1 MTIKQVSQ
9 LDANG
14 YFVGSTFSD
23 ESPLEP
29 GVFILPGGAVDA
41 EVPNVPQ
48 GKRAKWEGAWV
59 FEDIPQPAPEP
70 EPEPLTPEQ
79 QAAFIAR
86 QRQLAYQSEADPLF
100 FKAQR
105 GEATMAEWQ
114 AKVAEIKA
122 RYPKE

>member
-1 MTIKQVSQ
+1 MKQVVQ
-9 LDANG
+9 LDAAG
-14 YFVGSTFSD
+14 YFVGVTVAD

-86 QRQLAYQSEADPLF
+86 QRQLAYQSESDPLF